1 MESRERSRAYD
12 RQIRPGGDRRRQ
24 RRGGRSGS
32 GGLAAATRAAEYGA
46 RVALVES
53 GRLGGTC
60 VNVGCVPKKI
70 TWNAA
75 DVGGALHDATDY
87 GFHLDC
93 AGHDWALL
101 KQKRDAYIL
110 RLNDL
115 YAANLARYKVEL
127 VRARAS
133 FVDARTVTAAGRRLA
148 AEHIIIATGGG
159 PATPGVS
166 RGPPG
171 GTS

>member
-1 MESRERSRAYD
+1 MTD
-12 RQIRPGGDRRRQ
+12 KFDLVVIGG
-24 RRGGRSGS
+24 GS
-32 GGLAAATRAAEYGA
+32 GGLAAAQRAAEYGA
-46 RVALVES
+46 RVALAES

-75 DVGGALHDATDY
+75 DLGGALHDATDY
-87 GFHLDC
+87 GFHVDV
-93 AGHDWALL
+93 AGHDWAAL
-101 KQKRDAYIL
+101 KHKRDAYIL

-115 YAANLARYKVEL
+115 YAANLARHKVEL

-148 AEHIIIATGGG
+148 AEHIIIATGGR
-159 PATPGVS
+159 PPPPGVS
-166 RGPPG
+166 PG
-171 GTS
+171 RAAQAPATLF

>member
-1 MESRERSRAYD
+1 
-12 RQIRPGGDRRRQ
+12 
-24 RRGGRSGS
+24 
-32 GGLAAATRAAEYGA
+32 
-46 RVALVES
+46 VALVES

-75 DVGGALHDATDY
+75 DLGGALHDATDY
-87 GFHLDC
+87 GFHLQV

-115 YAANLARYKVEL
+115 YAANLARHKAEL

-148 AEHIIIATGGG
+148 AEHIIIATGGR
-159 PATPGVS
+159 PHRP
-166 RGPPG
+166 
-171 GTS
+171 